1 MLASASSRPGPF
13 RAAIRKEIMGS
24 QTIQLTDENFD
35 QHLAGETPLLVDFWA
50 SWCAPCRM
58 IAPSLEALADEYA
71 GRVRIGKLDVDA
83 NSATAQRFSITSIPM
98 LMLFKGGTLT
108 DHLMGAVPRETI
120 AEMLEK
126 HL

>member
-1 MLASASSRPGPF
+1 MS
-13 RAAIRKEIMGS
+13 S
-24 QTIQLTDENFD
+24 QTIQLTDDNFD

-98 LMLFKGGTLT
+98 LMLFKGGDLT
-108 DHLMGAVPRETI
+108 DQLMGAVPRETI
-120 AEMLEK
+120 AEMIEK